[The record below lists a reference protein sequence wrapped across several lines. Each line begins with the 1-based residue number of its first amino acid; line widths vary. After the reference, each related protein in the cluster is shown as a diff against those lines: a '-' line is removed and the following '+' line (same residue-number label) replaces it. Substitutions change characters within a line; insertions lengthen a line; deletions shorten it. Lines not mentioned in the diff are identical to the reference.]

1 MRAVMLVRSAMFVVC
16 AAAPTVVSQQPKF
29 NELPCSGF
37 SVDTE
42 SVAGATLRCGY
53 VRVPQERGARNGRLV
68 DVQLPVT
75 IYSNPNAR
83 GTPLM
88 LLAGGPGESAIDA
101 TQRVL
106 LQTPLGQMLLRERPI
121 IAFDRRG
128 IHTDV
133 GRSVPDL
140 GAMVLVGAAPRKLL
154 LPVLRDSLAS
164 AAMMMRERG
173 VEPRNFTTLAASE
186 DIADVTRALGFERVI
201 LFGASYGTRDALQ
214 FMRRHPQMVESAI
227 LDGVAPPSATT
238 LLDSGVVGSASLRVF
253 RRVVADCAKD
263 SVCASEYGE
272 LSHALSQ
279 FDPDSTLPL
288 SRTINL
294 PNAGGWRTLRVTTTS
309 VMSVLGFASASET
322 IRAELPAVLVDF
334 ATGDTL
340 HTELATRV
348 LIAASDDPSLAIPR
362 AATPLV
368 RYSVLCGDRPQGEP
382 FAGDRLLCD
391 AFRVPFSGPEAIAPV
406 SSDVP
411 TLLISSGYDAQTP
424 MELAGE
430 AAKTLS
436 HNQRVVFPMVGHVAF
451 ARPVAMACAAVV
463 IESFL
468 MQPSAEPATSCISNV
483 VPAFSPR
490 GITQQSRPRR

>member
-83 GTPLM
+83 GTPVM

-140 GAMVLVGAAPRKLL
+140 GAMVLGGAAPRKLL

-164 AAMMMRERG
+164 AAMIMR
-173 VEPRNFTTLAASE
+173 
-186 DIADVTRALGFERVI
+186 
-201 LFGASYGTRDALQ
+201 
-214 FMRRHPQMVESAI
+214 
-227 LDGVAPPSATT
+227 
-238 LLDSGVVGSASLRVF
+238 
-253 RRVVADCAKD
+253 
-263 SVCASEYGE
+263 
-272 LSHALSQ
+272 
-279 FDPDSTLPL
+279 
-288 SRTINL
+288 
-294 PNAGGWRTLRVTTTS
+294 
-309 VMSVLGFASASET
+309 
-322 IRAELPAVLVDF
+322 
-334 ATGDTL
+334 
-340 HTELATRV
+340 
-348 LIAASDDPSLAIPR
+348 
-362 AATPLV
+362 
-368 RYSVLCGDRPQGEP
+368 
-382 FAGDRLLCD
+382 
-391 AFRVPFSGPEAIAPV
+391 
-406 SSDVP
+406 
-411 TLLISSGYDAQTP
+411 
-424 MELAGE
+424 
-430 AAKTLS
+430 
-436 HNQRVVFPMVGHVAF
+436 
-451 ARPVAMACAAVV
+451 
-463 IESFL
+463 
-468 MQPSAEPATSCISNV
+468 
-483 VPAFSPR
+483 
-490 GITQQSRPRR
+490 